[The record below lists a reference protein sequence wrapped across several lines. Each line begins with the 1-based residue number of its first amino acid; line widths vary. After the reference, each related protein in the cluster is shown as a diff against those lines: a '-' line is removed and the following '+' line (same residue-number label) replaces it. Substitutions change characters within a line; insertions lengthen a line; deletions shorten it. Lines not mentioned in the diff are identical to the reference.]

1 MSLLKLLT
9 TGKSLDGAK
18 DLGSRYR
25 MTNRRLLPKFG
36 TAKNPFQADAAP
48 AAPAHVEVAA
58 PVQAQSVER
67 PAEPVVPMAPV
78 AAQLAKPAIAQSTK
92 SAPSLLQLGT
102 SKARGLASAL
112 QSRWSSQLGSLLSRP
127 ASKPKAVFSAP
138 AKSTQ
143 PVQGELSLDRVK
155 VVRNDLRDAD
165 LEVVPVKSRPAAA
178 AAPAEPKHDA
188 ALRAQPGRV
197 AAVLETA
204 NR

>member
-36 TAKNPFQADAAP
+36 TARNPFQADAAP
-48 AAPAHVEVAA
+48 AAPAQAEVAA
-58 PVQAQSVER
+58 PVQAQAVET
-67 PAEPVVPMAPV
+67 PAEPMAPV
-78 AAQLAKPAIAQSTK
+78 AAQLAKPAVAQSPK
-92 SAPSLLQLGT
+92 AAPSLLQLGT

-112 QSRWSSQLGSLLSRP
+112 QSRWSSQLGSLLSKP
-127 ASKPKAVFSAP
+127 ARKPKLIFSAP
-138 AKSTQ
+138 VKATA